1 MFAAVELFLHLDP
14 PVDPI
19 FSLSFFFFF
28 FFLKKGN
35 GNRFGLCSE
44 SLKEIDKLS
53 QIIVDKIHRK
63 NQQIIRRYFQCSRIS
78 TRSVFAIRMKTVS
91 ALTNR
96 HRASKYQHNLILGAD
111 PLNQTKHSSKSN
123 IDSYSFQEC
132 ITIIRVVPRLV
143 EENWNESCSD
153 IEYIG
158 ALPESIFAEDGI
170 EVRSVTVSLRIWQ
183 QKRLSWSK
191 LKKTKKNK
199 KKNKKQTNSSMIR
212 MRKSK

>member
-1 MFAAVELFLHLDP
+1 MTCVIFSTKFLFVISGNQQSRADLSDVRAEWRHSFGMFWFAAAISRCLQQSNYFYTSILRLIP
-14 PVDPI
+14 S
-19 FSLSFFFFF
+19 SLSLFFFFF
-28 FFLKKGN
+28 KKGN

-143 EENWNESCSD
+143 EEN
-153 IEYIG
+153 
-158 ALPESIFAEDGI
+158 
-170 EVRSVTVSLRIWQ
+170 
-183 QKRLSWSK
+183 
-191 LKKTKKNK
+191 
-199 KKNKKQTNSSMIR
+199 
-212 MRKSK
+212 